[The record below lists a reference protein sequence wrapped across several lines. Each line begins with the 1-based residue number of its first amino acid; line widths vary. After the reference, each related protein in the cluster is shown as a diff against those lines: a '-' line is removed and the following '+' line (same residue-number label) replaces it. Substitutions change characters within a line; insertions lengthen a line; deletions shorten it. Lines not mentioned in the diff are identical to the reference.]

1 VRIVKLSVIV
11 NIIQVVLVFLLAEP
25 LVAMFSPE
33 TAEVAQLGAWGLRLY
48 VLSVVPNTV
57 NYIVRNYEQ
66 NMDHTASAYLICLM
80 NHIVLPVAAGLL
92 LVAVAPIR
100 YIWLCFVIG
109 QGLCLIITWFSVN
122 GKIALKEAR

>member
-1 VRIVKLSVIV
+1 
-11 NIIQVVLVFLLAEP
+11 
-25 LVAMFSPE
+25 
-33 TAEVAQLGAWGLRLY
+33 
-48 VLSVVPNTV
+48 
-57 NYIVRNYEQ
+57 
-66 NMDHTASAYLICLM
+66 M